1 MATVRVVLSAISYH
15 LSRAPPLSLSL
26 YLCCAVAAVC
36 PVQVQQHLFF
46 LSAASRA
53 SAHSGS
59 SDWSQ
64 PGRTQRV
71 RIRPCQS
78 LSARREVFSYR
89 EVEQWSSRAVW
100 RGSCCSC
107 MSCLGIQIDIY
118 FPGSASN
125 ISHKRNK
132 HFKIIYNLKFISN
145 QNIAAN
151 CRAIKP

>member
-1 MATVRVVLSAISYH
+1 MACFTYNPSSSIKLQGVYNSENWLPPLTSPTPARRRPSTIADMMVGIEPGGYSGYSESGTISYQ
-15 LSRAPPLSLSL
+15 LSPQPGPLSLSLSL

-78 LSARREVFSYR
+78 LSVRREVFSYR
-89 EVEQWSSRAVW
+89 EVE
-100 RGSCCSC
+100 
-107 MSCLGIQIDIY
+107 
-118 FPGSASN
+118 
-125 ISHKRNK
+125 
-132 HFKIIYNLKFISN
+132 
-145 QNIAAN
+145 
-151 CRAIKP
+151 